1 MGYELMGET
10 EVTFDTFYGD
20 SLPRRYADSERVR
33 QVYRSRGDGTV
44 YAPGR
49 SIKTLRVDRWLR
61 VFTVHIDANNDYA
74 GPEIFWF
81 TEEHGWAQ
89 GSIPVHDGDIETA
102 LAAIDAGR
110 ADGIA
115 CYMYAGEIY
124 VYAVSRD
131 VLRAIQCEKACY
143 KQIPLARDLIPAFKF

>member
-20 SLPRRYADSERVR
+20 SLPRRYAGSERVQ

-49 SIKTLRVDRWLR
+49 SIKTLRVDKWLR

-74 GPEIFWF
+74 SPEIFVF

-89 GSIPVHDGDIETA
+89 GSIHVHDGDIEAA
-102 LAAIDAGR
+102 LAAIDAGE

-115 CYMYAGEIY
+115 CYRYAGEMH

-131 VLRAIQCEKACY
+131 ILRAIQREKECY
-143 KQIPLARDLIPAFKF
+143 KQIPLARNLISAFKF

>member
-20 SLPRRYADSERVR
+20 SLPRRYAGSNRVKDF
-33 QVYRSRGDGTV
+33 YRSRGDGTV

-61 VFTVHIDANNDYA
+61 VFTIHIDANNDHA

-81 TEEHGWAQ
+81 TEEHGWEHW
-89 GSIPVHDGDIETA
+89 GTTVIGDIEAA
-102 LAAIDAGR
+102 LAAIDAGE

-115 CYMYAGEIY
+115 CYRYAGEMH

-131 VLRAIQCEKACY
+131 ILRAIQREKECY
-143 KQIPLARDLIPAFKF
+143 KQIPLARNLISAFKF